1 MPTTAAFTYTMAD
14 RLDPYYE
21 GNEAPVIN
29 VNLVAT
35 QTLAKGT
42 VMGEITATPGSFKAY
57 ASGNGDGSQV
67 PKGILQYACTVDG
80 SGNVTIAN
88 EQGLTQKA
96 VPMYI
101 GGIFNIAELTG
112 LDANAVSVLNGN
124 IVMGIISAG
133 LFQFGV

>member
-1 MPTTAAFTYTMAD
+1 MPATAAFTYSMAD

-29 VNLVAT
+29 VNFVAT

-42 VMGEITATPGSFKAY
+42 VLGEITATPGSFKAY
-57 ASGNGDGSQV
+57 ASGNGDGSQI

-80 SGNVTIAN
+80 TGLVTIAN

-96 VPMYI
+96 APMYI
-101 GGIFNIAELTG
+101 GGIFRTTDLTG
-112 LDANAVSVLNGN
+112 LDANAIAVLNGN
-124 IVMGIISAG
+124 LVTGVLADG
-133 LFQFGV
+133 LFQFGF